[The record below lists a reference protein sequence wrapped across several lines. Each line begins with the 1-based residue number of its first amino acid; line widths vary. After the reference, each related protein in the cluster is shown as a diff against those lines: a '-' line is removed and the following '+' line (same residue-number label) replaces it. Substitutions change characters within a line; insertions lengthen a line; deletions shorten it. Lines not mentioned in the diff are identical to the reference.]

1 MAEGTDMEMLTLF
14 TVGDSAQLAAQLRDL
29 LSNSGINV
37 RIKSSDAIHNEA
49 DQAERHQFSLVI
61 FKPVADRDV
70 NLGSLVRLTQKRGF
84 PIAIAQS
91 DLLEEHTLS
100 QLRKATLWVVDTDQD
115 IAVTDLFER
124 IQNAISSEKIE
135 DTGNHWRDL
144 FEQISED
151 VNEPIAIIHE
161 GCHAYANSSF
171 LDLFAVDDFE
181 SLETFS
187 IVDLIKSDE
196 IDIRKLFK
204 STEQNALPDSSVS
217 VNCTTTTN
225 YTFPADMLVS
235 RVVYNHESC
244 LKIQL
249 KKSAGVSPDC
259 DGFERVDVDPLS
271 RCMTRQAFLPRLTN
285 ALANEQEN
293 GSCKTLLFLEPDF
306 YSECES
312 TLGYAAAD
320 QLLAA
325 FSTAVQE
332 SVAGKGMLCH
342 FTDAGFLLF
351 LSHPNEQENRTI
363 SNDLLAHCA
372 RESVTI
378 GDRIFSL
385 QCNAGRLTL
394 HPSVGGIDEAV
405 NQVRLAQQEARR
417 EGNVIVSFRS
427 PLSPVEDDNAMA
439 SAWEERFALALNNGS
454 FFSVQQSIVNLE
466 GEPSDLMDNMSF
478 LREPEGDVAYEVFSI
493 EAESCQLGAEI
504 DRALI
509 SSNLDAM
516 LADPGDHRQIININS
531 DSLLDE
537 SFSNWLV
544 DNMSQRKLSP
554 SRLILQVRTES
565 VVARLPKTKL
575 VLNALAASGFG
586 ISLSGFENDPR
597 HFRVLNGLP
606 VSCIRPA
613 QHLFTNLGDGAGRSE
628 DLADLVKSCEKT
640 EANVIAE
647 GVQAARHLAM
657 LWQLGIKLVA
667 GDFLHEESRVVGQ

>member
-1 MAEGTDMEMLTLF
+1 M
-14 TVGDSAQLAAQLRDL
+14 
-29 LSNSGINV
+29 
-37 RIKSSDAIHNEA
+37 
-49 DQAERHQFSLVI
+49 
-61 FKPVADRDV
+61 
-70 NLGSLVRLTQKRGF
+70 
-84 PIAIAQS
+84 
-91 DLLEEHTLS
+91 
-100 QLRKATLWVVDTDQD
+100 
-115 IAVTDLFER
+115 
-124 IQNAISSEKIE
+124 
-135 DTGNHWRDL
+135 
-144 FEQISED
+144 
-151 VNEPIAIIHE
+151 
-161 GCHAYANSSF
+161 
-171 LDLFAVDDFE
+171 
-181 SLETFS
+181 
-187 IVDLIKSDE
+187 
-196 IDIRKLFK
+196 
-204 STEQNALPDSSVS
+204 
-217 VNCTTTTN
+217 
-225 YTFPADMLVS
+225 
-235 RVVYNHESC
+235 
-244 LKIQL
+244 
-249 KKSAGVSPDC
+249 
-259 DGFERVDVDPLS
+259 
-271 RCMTRQAFLPRLTN
+271 
-285 ALANEQEN
+285 
-293 GSCKTLLFLEPDF
+293 
-306 YSECES
+306 
-312 TLGYAAAD
+312 
-320 QLLAA
+320 
-325 FSTAVQE
+325 
-332 SVAGKGMLCH
+332 
-342 FTDAGFLLF
+342 
-351 LSHPNEQENRTI
+351 
-363 SNDLLAHCA
+363 
-372 RESVTI
+372 
-378 GDRIFSL
+378 
-385 QCNAGRLTL
+385 
-394 HPSVGGIDEAV
+394 GGIDEAV

-478 LREPEGDVAYEVFSI
+478 LREPEGDVAYEIFSI

-565 VVARLPKTKL
+565 VVARLPKSKL